1 MLVRDMGFLRTVCA
15 LVAASAGIFYLTSA
29 SSLSSDGRWSL
40 IGVTF
45 VSALLWV
52 LLGGRGVKN
61 DSASRVKTASNEVEP
76 DDSEDE
82 IESTELSDIPAPV
95 VEEQNLDG
103 VSLRE
108 RKLAKIQAANQSED
122 EESSEEENYV
132 EVEVTVENVHTAD
145 EYVVEVSPESVE
157 DADIEMTVSNRRVK
171 HQEIRQRIE
180 KRRRNQLAEIRA
192 STVRMWEQY
201 NEGED
206 IVALLQNPEHGL
218 NIIDEPQKPEAGHVY
233 GATFIR
239 LDDVTI
245 LKLRTPLDSGFEE
258 VEKKLLPEGIPNL
271 EGMPLPPLPDGD
283 MPLPPLPNASDAL
296 AAMKLQMDED

>member
-1 MLVRDMGFLRTVCA
+1 MGFLRTLCG

-29 SSLSSDGRWSL
+29 SSLSDNGSWIL
-40 IGVTF
+40 IGITFSATF
-45 VSALLWV
+45 VWV
-52 LLGGRGVKN
+52 LLGGRGVKQRAQIP
-61 DSASRVKTASNEVEP
+61 SAQPINTVTEP
-76 DDSEDE
+76 AMAETEGED
-82 IESTELSDIPAPV
+82 SDIPPPV
-95 VEEQNLDG
+95 VADENLDG

-108 RKLAKIQAANQSED
+108 RKMAKIKSANQQEDDSD
-122 EESSEEENYV
+122 EEIEELVTV
-132 EVEVTVENVHTAD
+132 EVSLENVHTAD
-145 EYVVEVSPESVE
+145 EYVVDVSPESVE
-157 DADIEMTVSNRRVK
+157 DADIEMTVSNRRIK

-192 STVRMWEQY
+192 STVRMWEEH

-206 IVALLQNPEHGL
+206 LVAVLQNPQHGM
-218 NIIDEPQKPEAGHVY
+218 NVIDEPLKPEAGHVY

-239 LDDVTI
+239 LDEGTI

-258 VEKKLLPEGIPNL
+258 VEKKAKLPELPDIS
-271 EGMPLPPLPDGD
+271 GMPLPPLPDGN

>member
-1 MLVRDMGFLRTVCA
+1 MGFLRTVCA

-76 DDSEDE
+76 DDFEDE

-258 VEKKLLPEGIPNL
+258 VEKKPLPEGLPNL

>member
-76 DDSEDE
+76 DDFEDE

-218 NIIDEPQKPEAGHVY
+218 NILDEPQKPEAGHVY

-258 VEKKLLPEGIPNL
+258 VEKKPLPEGLPNL

>member
-52 LLGGRGVKN
+52 LLGGRGVKI

-82 IESTELSDIPAPV
+82 LESTELSDIPAPV

-258 VEKKLLPEGIPNL
+258 VEKKPLPEGLPNL

>member
-1 MLVRDMGFLRTVCA
+1 MGFLRTLCG

-29 SSLSSDGRWSL
+29 SSLSDNGSWIL
-40 IGVTF
+40 IGITFGATF
-45 VSALLWV
+45 VWV
-52 LLGGRGVKN
+52 LLGGRGVKQRAQIP
-61 DSASRVKTASNEVEP
+61 SAQPINTVTEP
-76 DDSEDE
+76 AMAETEGED
-82 IESTELSDIPAPV
+82 SDIPPPV
-95 VEEQNLDG
+95 VADENLDG

-108 RKLAKIQAANQSED
+108 RKMAKIKSANQQEDDSD
-122 EESSEEENYV
+122 EEIEELVTV
-132 EVEVTVENVHTAD
+132 EVSLENVHTAD
-145 EYVVEVSPESVE
+145 EYVVDVSPESVE
-157 DADIEMTVSNRRVK
+157 DADIEMTVSNRRIK

-192 STVRMWEQY
+192 STVRMWEEH

-206 IVALLQNPEHGL
+206 LVAVLQNPQHGM
-218 NIIDEPQKPEAGHVY
+218 NVIDEPLKPEAGHVY

-239 LDDVTI
+239 LDEDTI

-258 VEKKLLPEGIPNL
+258 VEKKAKLPELPDIS
-271 EGMPLPPLPDGD
+271 GMPLPPLPDGN

>member
-1 MLVRDMGFLRTVCA
+1 MGFLRTVCA

-61 DSASRVKTASNEVEP
+61 DSASRVKTASNEVES

-82 IESTELSDIPAPV
+82 IEPAEQPDIPAPV

-258 VEKKLLPEGIPNL
+258 VEKKPLPEGLPNL

>member
-1 MLVRDMGFLRTVCA
+1 MRLRDMGFLRTLCG

-29 SSLSSDGRWSL
+29 SNLSDNGKWSL
-40 IGVTF
+40 IGITF
-45 VSALLWV
+45 VATFGWV
-52 LLGGRGVKN
+52 LLGGRGVKPVN
-61 DSASRVKTASNEVEP
+61 KVTNQEEITVASDDVV
-76 DDSEDE
+76 DSEDE
-82 IESTELSDIPAPV
+82 IMTDSDLPAPV
-95 VEEQNLDG
+95 TTDDLDG

-108 RKLAKIQAANQSED
+108 RKLAKIQAANQAED
-122 EESSEEENYV
+122 ESNEEEELIEI
-132 EVEVTVENVHTAD
+132 EVAVENVHTAD

-171 HQEIRQRIE
+171 HQEIRERIE

-201 NEGED
+201 NDGED
-206 IVALLQNPEHGL
+206 IIALLQNPDHGL
-218 NIIDEPQKPEAGHVY
+218 NIIEEPQKPAAGHVY

-239 LDDVTI
+239 IGEEDI

-258 VEKKLLPEGIPNL
+258 VEKKIKIPELPGL
-271 EGMPLPPLPDGD
+271 DGMPLPPLPDGNL
-283 MPLPPLPNASDAL
+283 PLPPLPNASDAL

>member
-1 MLVRDMGFLRTVCA
+1 MRDMGFLRTVCA

-45 VSALLWV
+45 ISALLWV

-61 DSASRVKTASNEVEP
+61 NSTSRVKTASNEVES

-82 IESTELSDIPAPV
+82 IEPAEQSDIPAPV

-122 EESSEEENYV
+122 EESPDEENYV

-258 VEKKLLPEGIPNL
+258 VEKKPLPEGLPNL

>member
-218 NIIDEPQKPEAGHVY
+218 NILDEPQKPEAGHVY

-258 VEKKLLPEGIPNL
+258 VEKKSLPEGLPNL

>member
-1 MLVRDMGFLRTVCA
+1 MGFLRTVCA

-52 LLGGRGVKN
+52 LLGGRGVNN

-82 IESTELSDIPAPV
+82 LESTELSDIPAPV

-258 VEKKLLPEGIPNL
+258 VEKKPLPEGLPNL

-296 AAMKLQMDED
+296 AAMRLQMDED

>member
-1 MLVRDMGFLRTVCA
+1 MGFLRTVCA

-76 DDSEDE
+76 DVSEDE

-258 VEKKLLPEGIPNL
+258 VEKKPLPEGLPNL

>member
-1 MLVRDMGFLRTVCA
+1 MGFLRTVCA

-61 DSASRVKTASNEVEP
+61 DSASRVKTTSNEVES
-76 DDSEDE
+76 DDSEEE

-218 NIIDEPQKPEAGHVY
+218 NILDEPQKPEAGHVY

-258 VEKKLLPEGIPNL
+258 VEKKPLPEGLPNL

>member
-1 MLVRDMGFLRTVCA
+1 MGFLRTVCA

-45 VSALLWV
+45 ISALLWV

-61 DSASRVKTASNEVEP
+61 NSTSRVKTASNEVES

-82 IESTELSDIPAPV
+82 IEPAEQSDIPAPV

-122 EESSEEENYV
+122 EESPDEENYV

-258 VEKKLLPEGIPNL
+258 VEKKPLPEGLPNL

>member
-1 MLVRDMGFLRTVCA
+1 MLVGDMGFLRTVCA

-61 DSASRVKTASNEVEP
+61 NSASRVKTTSNEVEP

-122 EESSEEENYV
+122 GESSEEENYV

-218 NIIDEPQKPEAGHVY
+218 NIIDEPQNPEAGHVY

-258 VEKKLLPEGIPNL
+258 VEKKPLPEGLPNL

>member
-1 MLVRDMGFLRTVCA
+1 MGFLRTVCA

-108 RKLAKIQAANQSED
+108 RKLAKIQAENQSED

-258 VEKKLLPEGIPNL
+258 VEKKPLPEGLPNL